1 MRVRGSAAA
10 CAAVV
15 VSLALVAC
23 GGGSSNETQGGA
35 TTTGSAGSPAAG
47 RTGGTLRIGIASTKI
62 DSLNPLV
69 GSSSISLE
77 TYRQVYP
84 YLLEYDIHNKLHAD
98 WAKSYKISPDGLTWT
113 FTTAAGAH
121 WADGKPLTAADAA
134 WTINMVVKFRDG
146 PAAQMANYSL
156 GIKSAEASTPTTVL
170 VHLTK
175 PTATVGNGLA
185 NIPILPEHIWSNYA
199 TGSGAQLKTF
209 QNTSPVGAGPFKVA
223 KYTPNQFIL
232 FSRNASSYATPPK
245 VDAFG
250 FNFFSNNDALVSALK
265 ANEIDVALDL
275 PATTIGTL
283 KSDPSVKVESTPGYD
298 TILLGVNSNT
308 KRTEHPELRDPK
320 LREALALGIDRP
332 AINKTITLGTGGL
345 TDGLLTPDHP
355 LANKSLSKP
364 TYDPGKANA
373 MLDELGFKKGTDG
386 IRVANGQKMRYLVLA
401 NSQTTGA
408 PLVTN
413 LVVDN
418 LKKLGLQ
425 IDVRSADSAGF
436 TDLVTAG
443 KYTKFDFTIDDY
455 GASFEPTH
463 QLGLAT
469 CASLGAENES
479 GYCNPQYDAL
489 YAKQASEVGAARQKT
504 LDALQEQIV
513 RDRPLIPIYS
523 SPNIVGLRKNVNGF
537 VVSPLV
543 VANYASK
550 AWIGSIT
557 VK

>member
-1 MRVRGSAAA
+1 MRLHGSVAA
-10 CAAVV
+10 CAAVLV
-15 VSLALVAC
+15 ALALVAC
-23 GGGSSNETQGGA
+23 GGGSRDEAGGG
-35 TTTGSAGSPAAG
+35 TTTATGGSPAAG
-47 RTGGTLRIGIASTKI
+47 RSGGTLRIGIASTKI
-62 DSLNPLV
+62 DSLNPMV
-69 GSSSISLE
+69 GSTSLALE
-77 TYRQVYP
+77 TYREIYP
-84 YLLEYDIHNKLHAD
+84 YLLEYDAHNKLSGD
-98 WAKSYKISPDGLTWT
+98 WAKSYKISSDGLTWT
-113 FTTAAGAH
+113 FTTPAGAR

-134 WTINMVVKFRDG
+134 WTINVVVKFRDG

-156 GIKSAEASTPTTVL
+156 GIKSAEAPTPTTLV
-170 VHLTK
+170 VHLRK

-185 NIPILPEHIWSNYA
+185 NIPILPEHIWSTYA
-199 TGSGAQLKTF
+199 AGNGARLKTF

-223 KYTPNQFIL
+223 KYTANQFIL
-232 FSRNASSYATPPK
+232 FSRNPSSYAPAPK
-245 VDAFG
+245 IDAFG

-283 KSDPSVKVESTPGYD
+283 KADRSIKVESVPGYD
-298 TILLGVNSNT
+298 TILLGINSNT
-308 KRTEHPELRDPK
+308 KRTQNPELRDPK

-345 TDGLLTPDHP
+345 TEGLLTPNHP
-355 LANKSLSKP
+355 LANQSLPKP
-364 TYDPGKANA
+364 TYDPAKANA
-373 MLDELGFKKGTDG
+373 LLDQLGYKKGPDG
-386 IRVANGQKMRYLVLA
+386 IRVAKGHKMRYLVLA
-401 NSQTTGA
+401 NTATTGA

-418 LKKLGLQ
+418 LKRLGLQ
-425 IDVRSADSAGF
+425 IEVRGADSAAF

-443 KYTKFDFTIDDY
+443 DYTKFDFTIDDY

-479 GYCNPQYDAL
+479 GYCNAQYDAL
-489 YAKQASEVGAARQKT
+489 YEKQASQHGAARQRT
-504 LDALQEQIV
+504 LDALQEQLV

-523 SPNIVGLRKNVNGF
+523 SPNIVGLRRNVNGF
-537 VVSPLV
+537 VVPPLV
-543 VANYASK
+543 IANYASK
-550 AWIGSIT
+550 AWIASIT